1 MYYYVVCIISIP
13 SSLLKSDIQ
22 IGSLQPL
29 SPSIWEY
36 ALGGLNTFTVKS
48 SDHGVEAFSLNE
60 VELFPAIVSVLI
72 AVLHKCLQVISCHNI
87 KTFISNA

>member
-1 MYYYVVCIISIP
+1 M
-13 SSLLKSDIQ
+13 
-22 IGSLQPL
+22 
-29 SPSIWEY
+29 
-36 ALGGLNTFTVKS
+36 VKS
-48 SDHGVEAFSLNE
+48 SDHGVERFSLNE

>member
-1 MYYYVVCIISIP
+1 MQYV
-13 SSLLKSDIQ
+13 LLVFHPQLSTQSDIQ

-29 SPSIWEY
+29 SPSMWEY

-48 SDHGVEAFSLNE
+48 SDHGVEKFSLNE

-72 AVLHKCLQVISCHNI
+72 AVLHKFASHILSQYQN
-87 KTFISNA
+87 FY